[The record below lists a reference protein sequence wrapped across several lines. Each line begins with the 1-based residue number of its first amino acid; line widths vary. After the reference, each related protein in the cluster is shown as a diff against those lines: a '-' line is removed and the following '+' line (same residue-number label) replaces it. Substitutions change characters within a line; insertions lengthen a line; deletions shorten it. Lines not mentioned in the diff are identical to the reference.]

1 VEDYSTSLSDERR
14 ILFDRYRFEDAALK
28 VVGIGSVGTRCM
40 IGLFFQK
47 TTIPCCA
54 SVSPIKTTATD

>member
-1 VEDYSTSLSDERR
+1 MEDYSTSLSDERR

-40 IGLFFQK
+40 IGLFFSEDNH
-47 TTIPCCA
+47 PCCA